1 MIRSMTAYARREIKG
16 DWGSAAWE
24 LRSVNQRYLE
34 TYIRL
39 PEQFRSLEPVVR
51 ERIRARLT
59 RGKVECNL
67 RFDLDPGAQSSLQLN
82 EKLAKQLVEAAQW
95 VKMQSDEGE
104 INPLEVLRWP
114 GVMLAEEQDLDAIS
128 TELLLALETALDDF
142 ISARESEGAALK
154 VMIEQRLDGVSA
166 EVLKVR
172 AHMPNILQWQ
182 RERLVSKL
190 EDAQVQLEN
199 TRLEQELVLMAQRV
213 DVAEELDRL
222 EAHVKET
229 HKIMKKEEAVGRR
242 LDFMMQEF
250 NRESNTLASKS
261 INADVTTSSINADVT
276 TSAIELK
283 VLIEQ
288 MREQIQNIE

>member
-1 MIRSMTAYARREIKG
+1 MIRSMTAYARREVKG
-16 DWGSAAWE
+16 DWGNAAWE

-39 PEQFRSLEPVVR
+39 PEQFRSLEPVIR
-51 ERIRARLT
+51 DRIRARLT
-59 RGKVECNL
+59 RGKIECNL
-67 RFDLDPGAQSSLQLN
+67 RFDLDPSAQSSLILN
-82 EKLAKQLVEAAQW
+82 ENLAKQLVNAANW

-104 INPLEVLRWP
+104 INPVDILRWP
-114 GVMLAEEQDLDAIS
+114 GVMAAEEQDLDAIGA
-128 TELLLALETALDDF
+128 ELLQALDGTLDDF
-142 ISARESEGAALK
+142 IRARESEGNALK
-154 VMIEQRLDGVSA
+154 TLIEQRLAGVSA
-166 EVLKVR
+166 EVAKVR

-182 RERLVSKL
+182 RERLLSKL
-190 EDAQVQLEN
+190 EEAQVQLEN
-199 TRLEQELVLMAQRV
+199 NRLEQELVIMAQRI

-222 EAHVKET
+222 EAHVAET
-229 HKIMKKEEAVGRR
+229 YKILKKEEAVGRR

-261 INADVTTSSINADVT
+261 INADVTA
-276 TSAIELK
+276 SAIELK

>member
-39 PEQFRSLEPVVR
+39 PEQFRSLEPVIR

-67 RFDLDPGAQSSLQLN
+67 RFDLDPGAQSTLQLN

-142 ISARESEGAALK
+142 IAARESEGAALK
-154 VMIEQRLDGVSA
+154 TMIEQRLDGVSA
-166 EVLKVR
+166 EVIKVR
-172 AHMPNILQWQ
+172 AQMPNILQWQ

-229 HKIMKKEEAVGRR
+229 HKIMKKDEAVGRR

-261 INADVTTSSINADVT
+261 INADVTTS
-276 TSAIELK
+276 AIELRP
-283 VLIEQ
+283 E
-288 MREQIQNIE
+288 

>member
-1 MIRSMTAYARREIKG
+1 MIRSMTAFARHDMKG
-16 DWGSAAWE
+16 EWGNASWE

-39 PEQFRSLEPVVR
+39 PEQFRSLEPVIR
-51 ERIRARLT
+51 DRIRQRLT
-59 RGKVECNL
+59 RGKVECQL
-67 RFDLDPGAQSSLQLN
+67 RFEPNPGAQGELSLNQT
-82 EKLAKQLVEAAQW
+82 LAQQVINAANW
-95 VKMQSDEGE
+95 VKCQTDEGS
-104 INPLEVLRWP
+104 INPVDILRWP
-114 GVMLAEEQDLDAIS
+114 GVMSAGEQDLDAINQQIMAG
-128 TELLLALETALDDF
+128 LDQALNAFVE
-142 ISARESEGAALK
+142 ARETEGAALK
-154 VMIEQRLDGVSA
+154 QLIEQRLAAVSH
-166 EVLKVR
+166 EVAIVR
-172 AHMPNILQWQ
+172 TEMPAVLVWQ

-190 EDAQVQLEN
+190 DDAAIQVDTQ
-199 TRLEQELVLMAQRV
+199 RLEQELIMLAQRI

-222 EAHVKET
+222 DAHIKET
-229 HKIMKKEEAVGRR
+229 YNILKKKEAVGRR

-261 INADVTTSSINADVT
+261 INATIT

>member
-16 DWGSAAWE
+16 NWGSAAWE

-51 ERIRARLT
+51 ERLRTRLT
-59 RGKVECNL
+59 RGKIECNL
-67 RFDLDPGAQSSLQLN
+67 RFELDPSAQSSMILN
-82 EKLAKQLVEAAQW
+82 EKLAKQLVEAANW

-104 INPLEVLRWP
+104 INPLEILRWP
-114 GVMLAEEQDLDAIS
+114 GVMSAAEQDLDVIS
-128 TELLLALETALDDF
+128 TELMAALESAIDDF
-142 ISARESEGAALK
+142 IDAREREGNALK
-154 VMIEQRLDGVSA
+154 AMIEQRLEGVST
-166 EVLKVR
+166 EVAKVR
-172 AHMPNILQWQ
+172 QQMPEILQWQ

-190 EDAQVQLEN
+190 EEAQVQLEN
-199 TRLEQELVLMAQRV
+199 NRLEQELVLMAQRV

-229 HKIMKKEEAVGRR
+229 YVILKKKEAVGRR

-261 INADVTTSSINADVT
+261 INADVTA
-276 TSAIELK
+276 SAIELK

>member
-16 DWGSAAWE
+16 EWGSAAWE

-51 ERIRARLT
+51 ERIRNRLT
-59 RGKVECNL
+59 RGKIECNL
-67 RFDLDPGAQSSLQLN
+67 RFELDPRAQGSLIMN
-82 EKLAKQLVEAAQW
+82 ERLAKQLVEAAKW

-104 INPLEVLRWP
+104 INPVDILRWP
-114 GVMLAEEQDLDAIS
+114 GVMAAEEQDLDAIS
-128 TELLLALETALDDF
+128 AELMQALNAALDDF
-142 ISARESEGAALK
+142 IAARESEGNALK
-154 VMIEQRLDGVSA
+154 ALIEQRLAGVSA
-166 EVLKVR
+166 EVAKVR

-182 RERLVSKL
+182 REKLVSKL

-199 TRLEQELVLMAQRV
+199 NRLEQELVLMAQRV

-229 HKIMKKEEAVGRR
+229 YKILNKHEAVGRR

-261 INADVTTSSINADVT
+261 INADITA
-276 TSAIELK
+276 SAIELK

>member
-16 DWGSAAWE
+16 EWGSATWE
-24 LRSVNQRYLE
+24 MRSVNQRYLE
-34 TYIRL
+34 TYFRL

-51 ERIRARLT
+51 ERIRSRLT
-59 RGKVECNL
+59 RGKVECTL
-67 RFDLDPGAQSSLQLN
+67 RYEPDVSAQGELILN
-82 EKLAKQLVEAAQW
+82 EKLAKQLVTAANW

-104 INPLEVLRWP
+104 INPVDILRWP
-114 GVMLAEEQDLDAIS
+114 GVMAAQEQDLDAIAA
-128 TELLLALETALDDF
+128 EILAALDGTLDDF
-142 ISARESEGAALK
+142 IVARETEGQALK
-154 VMIEQRLDGVSA
+154 ALIEQRLEGVTA
-166 EVLKVR
+166 
-172 AHMPNILQWQ
+172 N
-182 RERLVSKL
+182 
-190 EDAQVQLEN
+190 
-199 TRLEQELVLMAQRV
+199 RLEQELVLLAQRI

-229 HKIMKKEEAVGRR
+229 YNILKKKEAVGRR

-261 INADVTTSSINADVT
+261 INAEVTN
-276 TSAIELK
+276 SAIELK

>member
-1 MIRSMTAYARREIKG
+1 MTAYARREIKG
-16 DWGSAAWE
+16 DWGSASWE

-34 TYIRL
+34 TYLRL

-59 RGKVECNL
+59 RGKIECTL
-67 RFDLDPGAQSSLQLN
+67 RFEPDSHAQSELILN
-82 EKLAKQLVEAAQW
+82 EELAKQLVQAGNW

-104 INPLEVLRWP
+104 INPLDILRWP
-114 GVMLAEEQDLDAIS
+114 GVMSAKEQDLDAITS
-128 TELLLALETALDDF
+128 EIMGGLESALDDF
-142 ISARESEGAALK
+142 IVARETEGLALK
-154 VMIEQRLDGVSA
+154 ALIEQRLEGVSK
-166 EVLKVR
+166 EVSKVR
-172 AHMPNILQWQ
+172 AQMPDILKWQ

-190 EDAQVQLEN
+190 EEASVQLEN
-199 TRLEQELVLMAQRV
+199 NRLEQELVLMAQRI

-222 EAHVKET
+222 DAHVKET
-229 HKIMKKEEAVGRR
+229 YNILKKKEAVGRR

-261 INADVTTSSINADVT
+261 INAEVTN
-276 TSAIELK
+276 SAIELK

>member
-128 TELLLALETALDDF
+128 TELLQALEAAMDDF

-261 INADVTTSSINADVT
+261 INADVTTS
-276 TSAIELK
+276 AIELK

>member
-1 MIRSMTAYARREIKG
+1 M
-16 DWGSAAWE
+16 E

-51 ERIRARLT
+51 ERIRSRLT

-67 RFDLDPGAQSSLQLN
+67 RFDLDPGAQSTLQLN

-128 TELLLALETALDDF
+128 NELLVALETALDDF

-154 VMIEQRLDGVSA
+154 TMIEQRLDGVSA
-166 EVLKVR
+166 EVIKVR
-172 AHMPNILQWQ
+172 AQMPNILQWQ

-261 INADVTTSSINADVT
+261 INADVTTS
-276 TSAIELK
+276 AIELK

>member
-261 INADVTTSSINADVT
+261 INADVTTS
-276 TSAIELK
+276 AIELK

-288 MREQIQNIE
+288 MREQIQNFE

>member
-16 DWGSAAWE
+16 EWGSAAWE

-39 PEQFRSLEPVVR
+39 PEQFRSLEPVIR
-51 ERIRARLT
+51 ERIRGRLT

-67 RFDLDPGAQSSLQLN
+67 RFELDPSAQSSLILN
-82 EKLAKQLVEAAQW
+82 EKLAKQLVEAANW

-104 INPLEVLRWP
+104 INPIDVLRWP
-114 GVMLAEEQDLDAIS
+114 GVMSAQEQDLDTIS
-128 TELLLALETALDDF
+128 AQLMQALEGALDDF
-142 ISARESEGAALK
+142 ITARESEGTALK
-154 VMIEQRLDGVSA
+154 AMIEQRLDGVSA

-172 AHMPNILQWQ
+172 AQMPNVLQWQ

-190 EDAQVQLEN
+190 EEAQVQLEN
-199 TRLEQELVLMAQRV
+199 TRLEQELVLMAQRI

-229 HKIMKKEEAVGRR
+229 HNILKKKEAVGRR

-261 INADVTTSSINADVT
+261 INADIT

>member
-1 MIRSMTAYARREIKG
+1 MIRSMTAYARHEIKG
-16 DWGSAAWE
+16 EWGSAAWE

-39 PEQFRSLEPVVR
+39 PEQFRSLEPVIR
-51 ERIRARLT
+51 ERIRTRLT
-59 RGKVECNL
+59 RGKIECNL
-67 RFDLDPGAQSSLQLN
+67 RFDLDPSMQTDLMLN
-82 EKLAKQLVEAAQW
+82 KELAIQLVQAANW

-104 INPLEVLRWP
+104 INPVEILRWP
-114 GVMLAEEQDLDAIS
+114 GVMSAKSQDLDVIS
-128 TELLLALETALDDF
+128 TELMASLEVALDDF
-142 ISARESEGAALK
+142 ITAREREGSALK
-154 VMIEQRLDGVSA
+154 ELIEQRLEGVSA
-166 EVLKVR
+166 EVIKVR
-172 AHMPNILQWQ
+172 ARMPEVLVWQ
-182 RERLVSKL
+182 RERLMSKL
-190 EDAQVQLEN
+190 EDAQVQLDN
-199 TRLEQELVLMAQRV
+199 NRLEQELVMLAQRI

-229 HKIMKKEEAVGRR
+229 YVILKKQEAVGRR

-261 INADVTTSSINADVT
+261 INSEIT

>member
-16 DWGSAAWE
+16 NWGSAAWE

-34 TYIRL
+34 TYLRL
-39 PEQFRSLEPVVR
+39 PEQFRSLEPVAR

-59 RGKVECNL
+59 RGKIECNL
-67 RFDLDPGAQSSLQLN
+67 RFELDPSAQSALILN
-82 EKLAKQLVEAAQW
+82 EKLAKQLVNAANW

-104 INPLEVLRWP
+104 INPVDILRWP
-114 GVMLAEEQDLDAIS
+114 GVMSAEEQDLDAIS
-128 TELLLALETALDDF
+128 AELLVALEGALDDF
-142 ISARESEGAALK
+142 IAARESEGDALK
-154 VMIEQRLDGVSA
+154 GMIEQRLAGVSA
-166 EVLKVR
+166 EVVKVR
-172 AHMPNILQWQ
+172 AQMPNILLWQ
-182 RERLVSKL
+182 RERLQSKL

-199 TRLEQELVLMAQRV
+199 NRLEQELVLMAQRV
-213 DVAEELDRL
+213 DVSEELDRL
-222 EAHVKET
+222 DAHVKET
-229 HKIMKKEEAVGRR
+229 YKILKKEEAVGRR

-261 INADVTTSSINADVT
+261 INADVTA
-276 TSAIELK
+276 SAIELK

>member
-1 MIRSMTAYARREIKG
+1 MIRSMTAYARRETKG
-16 DWGSAAWE
+16 EWGSAAWE

-39 PEQFRSLEPVVR
+39 PEQFRSLEPVIR
-51 ERIRARLT
+51 ERLRNRLT

-67 RFDLDPGAQSSLQLN
+67 RFDADPSAQSSLLLN
-82 EKLAKQLVEAAQW
+82 EPLAKQLVQAANW

-104 INPLEVLRWP
+104 INPLDILRWP
-114 GVMLAEEQDLDAIS
+114 GVMSAKEQDLDAI
-128 TELLLALETALDDF
+128 TAELLQALDGAIDEF
-142 ISARESEGAALK
+142 IIARETEGNALK
-154 VMIEQRLDGVSA
+154 AMIEQRLEGVST
-166 EVLKVR
+166 EVTKVR
-172 AHMPNILQWQ
+172 AQMPEVVKWQ

-190 EDAQVQLEN
+190 EEAEVQLEN
-199 TRLEQELVLMAQRV
+199 TRLEQELVMMAQRI

-229 HKIMKKEEAVGRR
+229 YNILKKKEAVGRR

-261 INADVTTSSINADVT
+261 INAEIT

>member
-1 MIRSMTAYARREIKG
+1 MTAYARREIKG

-67 RFDLDPGAQSSLQLN
+67 RFDLDPGAQSTLQLN

-128 TELLLALETALDDF
+128 NELLLALETALDDF

-154 VMIEQRLDGVSA
+154 AMIEQRLDGVSA
-166 EVLKVR
+166 EVIKVR
-172 AHMPNILQWQ
+172 AQMPNILQWQ

-261 INADVTTSSINADVT
+261 INADVTTS
-276 TSAIELK
+276 AIELK

>member
-16 DWGSAAWE
+16 EWGSATWE
-24 LRSVNQRYLE
+24 MRSVNQRYLE
-34 TYIRL
+34 TYFRL

-51 ERIRARLT
+51 ERIRSRLT
-59 RGKVECNL
+59 RGKVECTL
-67 RFDLDPGAQSSLQLN
+67 RYEPDVSAQGELILN
-82 EKLAKQLVEAAQW
+82 EKLAKQLVTAANW

-104 INPLEVLRWP
+104 INPVDILRWP
-114 GVMLAEEQDLDAIS
+114 GVMAAQEQDLDAI
-128 TELLLALETALDDF
+128 TAEILAALDGTLDDF
-142 ISARESEGAALK
+142 IVARETEGQALK
-154 VMIEQRLDGVSA
+154 ALIEQRLVA
-166 EVLKVR
+166 
-172 AHMPNILQWQ
+172 
-182 RERLVSKL
+182 KL

-199 TRLEQELVLMAQRV
+199 NRLEQELVLLAQRI

-229 HKIMKKEEAVGRR
+229 YNILKKKEAVGRR

-261 INADVTTSSINADVT
+261 INAEVTN
-276 TSAIELK
+276 SAIELK

>member
-16 DWGSAAWE
+16 NWGSAAWE

-39 PEQFRSLEPVVR
+39 PEQFRSLEPVIR

-67 RFDLDPGAQSSLQLN
+67 RFDLDPGAQSKLQLN
-82 EKLAKQLVEAAQW
+82 ENLAKQLVIAGQW

-114 GVMLAEEQDLDAIS
+114 GVMQAEEQDLDAIS
-128 TELLLALETALDDF
+128 TELLQALDGALDDF

-154 VMIEQRLDGVSA
+154 TLIEQRLDGVNA

-172 AHMPNILQWQ
+172 AQMPNVLLWQ

-199 TRLEQELVLMAQRV
+199 NRLEQELVLMAQRV

-229 HKIMKKEEAVGRR
+229 HKILKKEEAVGRR

-261 INADVTTSSINADVT
+261 INSDVT

>member
-16 DWGSAAWE
+16 EWGSAAWE

-39 PEQFRSLEPVVR
+39 PEQFRSLEPVIR
-51 ERIRARLT
+51 ERIRGRLT

-67 RFDLDPGAQSSLQLN
+67 RFELDPSAQNSMILN
-82 EKLAKQLVEAAQW
+82 EKLAKQLVEAANW

-104 INPLEVLRWP
+104 IDPIDVLRWP
-114 GVMLAEEQDLDAIS
+114 GVMSAEEQDLDVIS
-128 TELLLALETALDDF
+128 EELMRLLENTLDDF
-142 ISARESEGAALK
+142 ITARESEGSALK
-154 VMIEQRLDGVSA
+154 VMIEQRLEGVNT
-166 EVLKVR
+166 EVAKVR
-172 AHMPNILQWQ
+172 TQMPNILQWQ

-190 EDAQVQLEN
+190 EEAQVQLES
-199 TRLEQELVLMAQRV
+199 TRLEQELVLMAQRI

-229 HKIMKKEEAVGRR
+229 FNILKKKEAVGRR

-250 NRESNTLASKS
+250 NREANTLASKS
-261 INADVTTSSINADVT
+261 INAEVTA
-276 TSAIELK
+276 SAIELK

>member
-1 MIRSMTAYARREIKG
+1 MTAYARREIKG

-39 PEQFRSLEPVVR
+39 PEQFRSLEPVIR

-67 RFDLDPGAQSSLQLN
+67 RFDLDPGAQSTLQLN

-142 ISARESEGAALK
+142 IAARESEGAALK
-154 VMIEQRLDGVSA
+154 TMIEQRLDGVSA
-166 EVLKVR
+166 EVTKVR
-172 AHMPNILQWQ
+172 AQMPNILQWQ

-229 HKIMKKEEAVGRR
+229 HKIMKKDEAVGRR

-261 INADVTTSSINADVT
+261 INADVTTS
-276 TSAIELK
+276 AIELK

>member
-1 MIRSMTAYARREIKG
+1 
-16 DWGSAAWE
+16 
-24 LRSVNQRYLE
+24 
-34 TYIRL
+34 
-39 PEQFRSLEPVVR
+39 VVR
-51 ERIRARLT
+51 ERLRTRLT
-59 RGKVECNL
+59 RGKIECNL
-67 RFDLDPGAQSSLQLN
+67 RFELDPSAQSSMILN
-82 EKLAKQLVEAAQW
+82 EKLAKQLVEAANW

-114 GVMLAEEQDLDAIS
+114 GVMSAAEQDLDVIS
-128 TELLLALETALDDF
+128 TELMAALESAIDDF
-142 ISARESEGAALK
+142 IDAREREGNALK
-154 VMIEQRLDGVSA
+154 AMIEQRLEGVSV
-166 EVLKVR
+166 EVAKVR
-172 AHMPNILQWQ
+172 QQMPEILQWQ

-199 TRLEQELVLMAQRV
+199 NRLEQELVLMAQRV

-229 HKIMKKEEAVGRR
+229 YVILKKKEAVGRR

-261 INADVTTSSINADVT
+261 INADVTA
-276 TSAIELK
+276 SAIELK